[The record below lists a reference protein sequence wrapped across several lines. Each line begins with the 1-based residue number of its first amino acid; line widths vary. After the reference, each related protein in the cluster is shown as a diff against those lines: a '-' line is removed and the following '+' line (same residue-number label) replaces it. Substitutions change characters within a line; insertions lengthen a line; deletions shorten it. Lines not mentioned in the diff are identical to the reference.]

1 MKATSKQIRTV
12 VTIVLIAV
20 AMRLYVKRVMFVT
33 AKDTLWFV
41 TGARAIAQGNFEA
54 WFAQHQHPL
63 TGLCVWLSGLLT
75 GDWILGGRLFNVV
88 IGSLSVIPAYLLGR
102 VLFGH
107 WAGLCAAW
115 FLAFHAHAAR
125 FSADVLSEPLYLFC
139 VLWAALFGLL
149 AIQDRKRRWLVL
161 CGVASGLAY
170 LTRPEGLGVA
180 LATAGWVCC
189 QHIRSLR
196 SDWRERL
203 TRLLTLALPCVLL
216 VAPYM
221 ANIGGPTRKKKAT
234 EIIKFRRVGSEKGV
248 TSVPGESQ
256 AELIVKGTAEV
267 DRKRP
272 SAIRYY
278 TESAYNLASKLV
290 SACTHVL
297 VPFVVIGLLCRRRA
311 RGSRIGALYIG
322 SVVLLYLLVLYGVRT
337 TAGYVSRRHAF
348 PVAIMLLTWSG
359 AGAVVIAQWLS
370 RIRAFAN
377 SRAAAMR
384 WVMAVMAVLLVART
398 VEPQS
403 TRNVGEAQAGLWIR
417 HNCSGEPKVIT
428 LELSRAACYA
438 YSWDYKLHE
447 AFFEEDAE
455 GIRTKNPER
464 ESFWGIL
471 DYACRIGATHV
482 VLDENRMYEL
492 VPDFILDAEE
502 AMAKKTVPRLELCRR
517 LKGSPR
523 DARPTVYIYRVVRR
537 SGKKRRK
544 L

>member
-1 MKATSKQIRTV
+1 MKVTSKQIRTV
-12 VTIVLIAV
+12 VAIALV
-20 AMRLYVKRVMFVT
+20 AVVMRLYVKRVMFVT

-41 TGARAIAQGNFEA
+41 TGARAIAQGDLEA
-54 WFAQHQHPL
+54 WLAQHQHPL
-63 TGLCVWLSGLLT
+63 TGLCVWLGGLLS

-139 VLWAALFGLL
+139 ILWAVLFGLL
-149 AIQDRKRRWLVL
+149 AVQERKGRWLAL

-180 LATAGWVCC
+180 LVTAGWVCC
-189 QHIRSLR
+189 HHLR
-196 SDWRERL
+196 ELGGDWRQRL
-203 TRLLTLALPCVLL
+203 ARLLTLAIPCALL
-216 VAPYM
+216 ATPYM
-221 ANIGGPTRKKKAT
+221 VHIGGPTKKKKAT
-234 EIIKFRRVGSEKGV
+234 EIIKFRRVGSKEGV
-248 TSVPGESQ
+248 TSVPGKSQ

-272 SAIRYY
+272 SVMRHYAG
-278 TESAYNLASKLV
+278 SAYNLASKLV

-297 VPFVVIGLLCRRRA
+297 VPFVVVGLLWRRRF
-311 RGSRIGALYIG
+311 SRSGTGELYIG

-348 PVAIMLLTWSG
+348 PLAIMLLTWSG

-384 WVMAVMAVLLVART
+384 WVMAVMAVLLVGRT
-398 VEPQS
+398 AQPQN
-403 TRNVGEAQAGLWIR
+403 TRNLGEARAGLWIR
-417 HNCSGEPKVIT
+417 HDCSDEAKVIT

-438 YSWDYKLHE
+438 YSWDHELHE
-447 AFFEEDAE
+447 AFFEEDAD
-455 GIRTKNPER
+455 GVRVKNPER
-464 ESFWGIL
+464 ESFWGVL

-492 VPDFILDAEE
+492 MPDFIPDAEE
-502 AMAKKTVPRLELCRR
+502 AIARKAVPRLELCRR
-517 LKGSPR
+517 LKRSPR
-523 DARPTVYIYRVVRR
+523 DARPTVYIYRVVRP

-544 L
+544 P